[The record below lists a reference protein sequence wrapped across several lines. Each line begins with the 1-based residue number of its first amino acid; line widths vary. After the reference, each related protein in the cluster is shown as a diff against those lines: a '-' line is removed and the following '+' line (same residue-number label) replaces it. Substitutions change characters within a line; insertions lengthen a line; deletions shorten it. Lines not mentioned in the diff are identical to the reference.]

1 VTDWLD
7 AIAAQPLAAVCL
19 TVVAYALAEALWRRS
34 GRAAPLN
41 PVLVATTLVAGILL
55 ALGVSY
61 EAYIDRA
68 RPIDDALPA
77 IIVLLAVPLCRQM
90 TLVRASGAPLAAAL
104 VFGSTVALAT
114 ALIFPA
120 VAGAGDELVAT
131 LAPKSATAAVAV
143 EVSKGLGGVAGLTAV
158 IVISTGVFGA
168 AFGPALLDL
177 GGVVDERARGFALGV
192 ASHAIG
198 TARALQMS
206 ETAGAFASIGMIL
219 NGLLTIVLAPIAYA
233 LMTRF

>member
-1 VTDWLD
+1 MTDWL
-7 AIAAQPLAAVCL
+7 AVIERQPLAAVGL
-19 TVVAYALAEALWRRS
+19 TVAAYALAETLWRRS

-41 PVLVATTLVAGILL
+41 PVLVATVFVAAILL
-55 ALGVSY
+55 TLGVSY
-61 EAYIDRA
+61 EAYIDQA
-68 RPIDDALPA
+68 RPIDDALPLV
-77 IIVLLAVPLCRQM
+77 IVLLAVPLCRQF
-90 TLVRASGAPLAAAL
+90 TLIRAAGAPLVAAL
-104 VFGSTVALAT
+104 IFGSVVALVT

-120 VAGAGDELVAT
+120 VAGESGELIAT
-131 LAPKSATAAVAV
+131 IAPKSATAAVAV
-143 EVSKGLGGVAGLTAV
+143 EVAEGLGGVAGVTAV

-177 GGVVDERARGFALGV
+177 GGVRDERARGFALGV

-219 NGLLTIVLAPIAYA
+219 NGLLTIVLAPIAYS
-233 LMTRF
+233 MVTRF